1 MFFTITRFLL
11 SLLTLWVKAIYFPW
25 FTDFLIVKVMKYSK
39 IFHSVFWLLFLA
51 FTAACSGT
59 GKMAKQNLAV
69 SYSPEAIK
77 KELSL
82 AVFNLDDS
90 STNLYFRFKLE
101 NFKRLKVAE
110 NSFYAYGISY
120 QVFDGYEK
128 GVMVDSGSWQ
138 GVDSIRVSGMV
149 EDSLKFKATT
159 GKNFIVRVTLSDFNA
174 KNAVSQIINL
184 PKAQHGQCSDY
195 LLTDVFNKPLLRDYI
210 TRIEHVKIRSRF
222 ASDSIF
228 QLKYYDFPG
237 KAAAASPFD
246 FPAELRPG
254 EPVLKNKVEL
264 RFRGQSSEPF
274 NLPDEGVYLS
284 GSSSDGFKLF
294 RFYDGYPQVGNAG
307 KMRDAL
313 RYISTDNEYA
323 DLLQLPPKAAV
334 DKFWIDL
341 AGNSE
346 RALTLIK
353 RYYNRVEEANQLF
366 SLLDEGWKSDRGMI
380 YIVFGSPGFVYRN
393 SEHEEWTYGEP
404 GNPLSVRFY
413 FHIFQNSPGIQD
425 YRLIRSEEYRRPWHL
440 AVSNWR
446 R

>member
-1 MFFTITRFLL
+1 
-11 SLLTLWVKAIYFPW
+11 
-25 FTDFLIVKVMKYSK
+25 MKFSK
-39 IFHSVFWLLFLA
+39 IPYLVFWLSVLA
-51 FTAACSGT
+51 FAAACSGT

-69 SYSPEAIK
+69 SYSQEAIK

-90 STNLYFRFKLE
+90 STNLYFRFELQ
-101 NFKRLKVAE
+101 NFKRLKVSE
-110 NSFYAYGISY
+110 NSFYAFGINY

-128 GVMVDSGSWQ
+128 GVMVDSGSWR
-138 GVDSIRVSGMV
+138 GADSIRVSGFV
-149 EDSLKFKATT
+149 EDSLTFNANR
-159 GKNFIVRVTLSDFNA
+159 GKNYIVRVTLIDYNA
-174 KNAVSQIINL
+174 QSAVSRIINL
-184 PKAQHGQCSDY
+184 PKTYHGQYSDF
-195 LLTDVFNKPLLRDYI
+195 LLTDVYDKPLLRDYI
-210 TRIEHVKIRSRF
+210 TRIEKVKIRSRF
-222 ASDSIF
+222 VSDSVF
-228 QLKYYDFPG
+228 QLRLYDFSG
-237 KAAAASPFD
+237 RTAAASPFD
-246 FPAELRPG
+246 FPAELRPE
-254 EPVLKNKVEL
+254 EPEFKKNVEL
-264 RFRGQSSEPF
+264 RFQGQSSESF
-274 NLPDEGVYLS
+274 NLTDEGIYLS
-284 GSSSDGFKLF
+284 GSSSEGFKIF

-313 RYISTDNEYA
+313 RYISTDNEHY
-323 DLLQLPPKAAV
+323 DLIQLQPKAAV

-341 AGNSE
+341 AGNSD

-353 RYYNRVEEANQLF
+353 RYYARVEEANQLF
-366 SLLDEGWKSDRGMI
+366 SLMDEGWKSDRGMI

-413 FHIFQNSPGIQD
+413 FHIFENSPGIQD